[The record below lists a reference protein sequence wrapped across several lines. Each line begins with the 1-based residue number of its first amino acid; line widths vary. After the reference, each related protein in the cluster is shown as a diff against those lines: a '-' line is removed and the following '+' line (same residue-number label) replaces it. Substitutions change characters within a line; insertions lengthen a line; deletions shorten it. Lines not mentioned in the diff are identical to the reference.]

1 MNIRQAVKMAWK
13 SIIGKK
19 GRSMLTMLG
28 VIIGIAAVM
37 TIVSVMS
44 GYAAK
49 TMEQF
54 SAMGSNKITVN
65 IYSYFYEVDEN
76 GNAVNLG
83 RDYFPDLYNYCKS
96 MPENVVGVTPEAR
109 ASVNVVY
116 GTKNSANFEWG
127 WDDATGQMT
136 GQRPPDVYY
145 VSDQYSACNNLV
157 ITKGRD
163 LSELDVERYNQVCV
177 LGSQA
182 AEVFFDSADPVGKE
196 LQLNGQRFEVVGVYA
211 PRLTGSDA
219 QGSTIDN
226 IILLPYTARRL
237 LGGENIS
244 DFIVKAREGVSTTEV
259 ATRIRGFL
267 KGLVDPSTG
276 DTWVQPDDRWQQ
288 SMNEQM
294 GMISLVLGGIA
305 AISLLVGGI
314 GIMNIMLVTVT
325 ERTREIGIRRAIGAQ
340 RSSIVTQ
347 FLIEAAMLC
356 GIGGIIGI
364 LIGTLGCYVAGNLLF
379 QMTIYPSAAVTAGA
393 LGFSVLLGLIFGS
406 YPAIKASKLQPVE
419 ALRAE

>member
-65 IYSYFYEVDEN
+65 FYSYMYEVDEN
-76 GNAVNLG
+76 GNVVSSG
-83 RDYFPDLYNYCKS
+83 KDYFPDLYSYCKS
-96 MPENVVGVTPEAR
+96 IPQYIVGITPEAY
-109 ASVNVVY
+109 ANVNVVY
-116 GTKNSANFEWG
+116 GTKNSANFQ
-127 WDDATGQMT
+127 WDWETQTGQ
-136 GQRPPDVYY
+136 QAPSVYY
-145 VSDQYSACNNLV
+145 VSAQYSACNNLTV
-157 ITKGRD
+157 SRGRD
-163 LSELDVERYNQVCV
+163 LGELDVERYNQVCV

-182 AEVFFDSADPVGKE
+182 AEAFFDSADPVGKV
-196 LQLNGQRFEVVGVYA
+196 LQLNGQSFEVVGVYS
-211 PRLTGSDA
+211 PRVTGSEA
-219 QGSTIDN
+219 QGSFIDN
-226 IILLPYTARRL
+226 FILLPYTARRL
-237 LGGENIS
+237 LGGDRIEN
-244 DFIVKAREGVSTTEV
+244 FIIKAKDGVSTTEV
-259 ATRIRGFL
+259 ATRVRGFL
-267 KGLVDPSTG
+267 KGLIDQSTG
-276 DTWVQPDDRWQQ
+276 EAYVSPDDRWQQ

-379 QMTIYPSAAVTAGA
+379 KMTIYPSASVTAGA

>member
-65 IYSYFYEVDEN
+65 IDNYVWTEDEN
-76 GNAVNLG
+76 GNMVPAG
-83 RDYFPDLYNYCKS
+83 KDYFPDLYAYCKS
-96 MPENVVGVTPEAR
+96 IPQYVVGITPEAY

-116 GTKNSANFEWG
+116 GTKNSANFEWN
-127 WDDATGQMT
+127 WDEMGNLTGQY
-136 GQRPPDVYY
+136 PPDVYY
-145 VSDQYSACNNLV
+145 VSDQYSACNNLT

-163 LSELDVERYNQVCV
+163 LGELDIERYNQVCV
-177 LGSQA
+177 IGAQA
-182 AEVFFDSADPVGKE
+182 AEAFFDSADPVGKF
-196 LQLNGQRFEVVGVYA
+196 LQLNGQNFEVVGLYA
-211 PRLTGSDA
+211 PRLTGSNA

-226 IILLPYTARRL
+226 FILLPYTARRL
-237 LGGENIS
+237 LGGDRITS
-244 DFIVKAREGVSTTEV
+244 FTVKARDGVSTTEV

-267 KGLVDPSTG
+267 NGLIDQSTG
-276 DTWVQPDDRWQQ
+276 GAYVSPDDRWQQ

-356 GIGGIIGI
+356 GIGGVIGI

-379 QMTIYPSAAVTAGA
+379 HMTIYPSAAVTAGA

>member
-13 SIIGKK
+13 SIVGKK
-19 GRSMLTMLG
+19 GRSILTMLG

-54 SAMGSNKITVN
+54 SAMGSNKISVGIDN
-65 IYSYFYEVDEN
+65 YVYIEDEN
-76 GNAVNLG
+76 GNWVPAG
-83 RDYFPDLYNYCKS
+83 KDYFPDLYAYCKS
-96 MPENVVGVTPEAR
+96 IPQYIVGITPEAR

-116 GTKNSANFEWG
+116 GTKNSANFEWD
-127 WDDATGQMT
+127 WDEMGNLT

-157 ITKGRD
+157 IAKGRD
-163 LSELDVERYNQVCV
+163 LGELDVERYNQVCV

-182 AEVFFDSADPVGKE
+182 AEAFFDSADPVGKD
-196 LQLNGQRFEVVGVYA
+196 LQLNGQSFEVVGLYA
-211 PRLTGSDA
+211 PRISGSDA

-226 IILLPYTARRL
+226 IIVLPYTARRL
-237 LGGENIS
+237 LGGDYIS
-244 DFIVKAREGVSTTEV
+244 NFIVKARDGVSTTEV

-267 KGLVDPSTG
+267 NGLIDPSTG
-276 DTWVQPDDRWQQ
+276 GSWVQPDDRGLQY
-288 SMNEQM
+288 MNEQM

-356 GIGGIIGI
+356 GIGGVIGI

-379 QMTIYPSAAVTAGA
+379 KMTIYPSASVTAGA

>member
-1 MNIRQAVKMAWK
+1 MAWK

-37 TIVSVMS
+37 TIVSVMT

-65 IYSYFYEVDEN
+65 IYSYMYEEN
-76 GNAVNLG
+76 GNMVSSG
-83 RDYFPDLYNYCKS
+83 KDYFPDLYSYCKS
-96 MPENVVGVTPEAR
+96 IPQYIVGITPEAY
-109 ASVNVVY
+109 ANVNVVY
-116 GTKNSANFEWG
+116 GTKNSANFQ
-127 WDDATGQMT
+127 WDWETQTGQ
-136 GQRPPDVYY
+136 QAPSVYY
-145 VSDQYSACNNLV
+145 VSAQYSACNNLTV
-157 ITKGRD
+157 SKGRD
-163 LSELDVERYNQVCV
+163 LGELDVERYNQVCV

-182 AEVFFDSADPVGKE
+182 AEAFFDSADPVGKV
-196 LQLNGQRFEVVGVYA
+196 LQLNGQSFEVVGVYS
-211 PRLTGSDA
+211 PRVTGSEA
-219 QGSTIDN
+219 QSSFIDN
-226 IILLPYTARRL
+226 FILLPYTARRL
-237 LGGENIS
+237 LGGDRIEN
-244 DFIVKAREGVSTTEV
+244 FIIKAKDGVSTTEV
-259 ATRIRGFL
+259 ATRVRGFL
-267 KGLVDPSTG
+267 KGLVDPATG
-276 DTWVQPDDRWQQ
+276 DSYVSPDDRWQQ

-379 QMTIYPSAAVTAGA
+379 KMTIYPSASVTAGA